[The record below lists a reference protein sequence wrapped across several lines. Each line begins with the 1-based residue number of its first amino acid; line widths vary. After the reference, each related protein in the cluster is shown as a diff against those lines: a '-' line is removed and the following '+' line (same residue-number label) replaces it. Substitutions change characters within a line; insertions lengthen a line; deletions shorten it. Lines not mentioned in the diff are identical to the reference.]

1 LEYILRY
8 QGKYEEV
15 ILCFKLHNLNSTPSA
30 SLYLQGTQARLGT
43 VCCFSLL
50 SQFLHAFLPTCF
62 VISYALPLR
71 SHHVF
76 LVGLLT
82 KELVLIWIDSLSNP
96 KGVGD
101 EHALW
106 KHFFFFL
113 KKINV
118 HKISLSIG

>member
-1 LEYILRY
+1 
-8 QGKYEEV
+8 
-15 ILCFKLHNLNSTPSA
+15 
-30 SLYLQGTQARLGT
+30 
-43 VCCFSLL
+43 L

-113 KKINV
+113 KKINEYV
-118 HKISLSIG
+118 TILFILTIRCLEIQAFTACSQNQPQHWLIIHW